1 MSETEQKIIKFKAT
15 LPTLF
20 RSPPSVAMNNRS
32 TGLNNSSRDPR
43 MSSSSSSASPAS
55 RAPGGRRLST
65 PLATEVRSPGFASR
79 LTSYIRDSH
88 QLDPPRRDASAPPPG
103 SRNRYPVVQPRYSG
117 IGLFPKVILNRP
129 PLPRLTPTR
138 RRSCGLSNV
147 TVKVAQVSNVQ
158 SSLDFV
164 PRMASDGKRDK
175 MKSHLT
181 QLVSRAHSV

>member
-1 MSETEQKIIKFKAT
+1 MRLREAEQKIIKFKVT

-20 RSPPSVAMNNRS
+20 PSSVAMNNRS

-43 MSSSSSSASPAS
+43 MSSSSSASPAS

-88 QLDPPRRDASAPPPG
+88 QLDPPRRDASAPPAG

-147 TVKVAQVSNVQ
+147 TVKVAQVSNVLS
-158 SSLDFV
+158 SSLI
-164 PRMASDGKRDK
+164 RLSA
-175 MKSHLT
+175 
-181 QLVSRAHSV
+181 

>member
-1 MSETEQKIIKFKAT
+1 MSETEQKIIKFKVT
-15 LPTLF
+15 LSTLF
-20 RSPPSVAMNNRS
+20 PSSVAMSNRS
-32 TGLNNSSRDPR
+32 TGLNNSNRDPR
-43 MSSSSSSASPAS
+43 MSSSSASPAS

-88 QLDPPRRDASAPPPG
+88 QLDPPRRDASAPPAG

-147 TVKVAQVSNVQ
+147 TVKVAQVSNMQ

-164 PRMASDGKRDK
+164 PKMASDEETVK
-175 MKSHLT
+175 MKSHLI

>member
-1 MSETEQKIIKFKAT
+1 MSETEQKIIKFKVT

-20 RSPPSVAMNNRS
+20 PSSVAMNNRS
-32 TGLNNSSRDPR
+32 TGLNKSSRDPR

-88 QLDPPRRDASAPPPG
+88 QLDPPRRDASAPPTG

-164 PRMASDGKRDK
+164 PRMASDLSG
-175 MKSHLT
+175 
-181 QLVSRAHSV
+181 